1 MAKRGDNIRKR
12 KDGRWEGRYK
22 KGRTV
27 DGCII
32 YGSVYGKT
40 YKEVKEK
47 MAAIISHPLQLA
59 TPKDQGKTFGEVLNL
74 WMDNNRARL
83 KGGTINKYQ
92 NLIDTHIM
100 PELGQTKINELSA
113 TRINT
118 FLNEKISRGRVD
130 GSGGL
135 SASYV
140 RSIML
145 VINAAIKYAVSEQ
158 LCSPLKT
165 PICKP
170 PADKTEL
177 SILSAEEQKKLEA
190 SLLNNFDLTGAGIY
204 ISLHTGLRIG
214 EICSLAWN
222 DIDMNKRVIHV
233 RHTVARIRSS
243 SSAGSTILVIDTPKT
258 KASKRDIPIS
268 STLLPILLKLKTLSS
283 KGFLLTGTNEFIKP
297 RTFEYRYHKILD
309 DCGITSVNYHALR
322 HTFATRC
329 VEAGVDIK
337 SLSEILG
344 HGNVSVTL
352 NTYVHSSL
360 ELKRKQLEK
369 LVTLSA

>member
-22 KGRTV
+22 KGRAA
-27 DGCII
+27 DGSII

-47 MAAIISHPLQLA
+47 MASIISHPLQLA
-59 TPKDQGKTFGEVLNL
+59 TPKGQGKTFGEVLNL

-100 PELGQTKINELSA
+100 PELGLTKVNELSA

-118 FLNEKISRGRVD
+118 FLDEKISRGRVD

-170 PADKTEL
+170 SVDKTEL
-177 SILSAEEQKKLEA
+177 SILSSEEQNKLIEYYKNNGA
-190 SLLNNFDLTGAGIY
+190 SNDQITKVGNTIESKADLLDITNP
-204 ISLHTGLRIG
+204 
-214 EICSLAWN
+214 EIA
-222 DIDMNKRVIHV
+222 DMYYDMGKLYFSDYTWI
-233 RHTVARIRSS
+233 T
-243 SSAGSTILVIDTPKT
+243 DTK
-258 KASKRDIPIS
+258 
-268 STLLPILLKLKTLSS
+268 
-283 KGFLLTGTNEFIKP
+283 
-297 RTFEYRYHKILD
+297 
-309 DCGITSVNYHALR
+309 
-322 HTFATRC
+322 
-329 VEAGVDIK
+329 
-337 SLSEILG
+337 
-344 HGNVSVTL
+344 
-352 NTYVHSSL
+352 
-360 ELKRKQLEK
+360 
-369 LVTLSA
+369 

>member
-22 KGRTV
+22 KGRAA
-27 DGCII
+27 DGSII

-47 MAAIISHPLQLA
+47 MASIISHPLQLA
-59 TPKDQGKTFGEVLNL
+59 TPKGQGKTFCEVLNL

-100 PELGQTKINELSA
+100 PELGLTKVNELSA

-118 FLNEKISRGRVD
+118 FLDEKISRGRVD

-170 PADKTEL
+170 SVDKTEL
-177 SILSAEEQKKLEA
+177 SILSSEEQKKLET

-214 EICSLAWN
+214 EVCSLAWN

-233 RHTVARIRSS
+233 RHTVARIRSGNS
-243 SSAGSTILVIDTPKT
+243 GGSTILIIDTPKT

-283 KGFLLTGTNEFIKP
+283 KGFLLTGTSEFIKP

-309 DCGITSVNYHALR
+309 DCGIASVNYHALR

-337 SLSEILG
+337 SLREILG

-360 ELKRKQLEK
+360 EMKRNQLEK
-369 LVTLSA
+369 LAILSA